1 MKMWWILQEK
11 LRHRLLQI
19 KPYGIPQQEPLQ
31 PRIKLFWQEMIW
43 KITQLPSRSRI
54 SVTTT
59 QYQNLTANNLKT
71 GRRWVYLDC
80 FMVER
85 KKEHYFQ
92 HRAHF
97 GFSFAFILWAL
108 WLVQNSMRVSSS
120 ESDCTIVYPESVT
133 NWNWLSLSIWIAKY
147 TWKLEFGT
155 VA

>member
-92 HRAHF
+92 HRIDALILVFPSRLYSELCDWFKILCVFHPVRAIVL
-97 GFSFAFILWAL
+97 SFTLNQL
-108 WLVQNSMRVSSS
+108 QTETDCLQVSGLQN
-120 ESDCTIVYPESVT
+120 T
-133 NWNWLSLSIWIAKY
+133 
-147 TWKLEFGT
+147 LEN
-155 VA
+155 